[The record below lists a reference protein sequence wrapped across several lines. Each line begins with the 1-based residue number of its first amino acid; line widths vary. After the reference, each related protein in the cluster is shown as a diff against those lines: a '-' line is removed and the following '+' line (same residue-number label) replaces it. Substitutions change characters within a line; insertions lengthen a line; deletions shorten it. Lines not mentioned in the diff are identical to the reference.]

1 VNYFFQKE
9 FNEIMTEKQLAK
21 RVEKCSKNYCME
33 CRYHLEKENRW
44 KQEKIEL
51 DNIIVR
57 MREELVSMQ
66 TSKTEEESQSP
77 SIEVES
83 EEESSFR

>member
-1 VNYFFQKE
+1 
-9 FNEIMTEKQLAK
+9 MTEKQLAK

-51 DNIIVR
+51 DNVIVR
-57 MREELVSMQ
+57 LREELASMQ
-66 TSKTEEESQSP
+66 TSKSEEFSHNP

-83 EEESSFR
+83 EESSSLRQSVVRLRE